1 MWYVYIVRCSD
12 KTLYTGMSNNVSR
25 RVTNHNNGKGAKYT
39 RSRCPVVLVYQKNCR
54 TRAAAMKMERF
65 IKKLPP
71 AKKRKLAGTHLRLPC
86 GIIIKKGSK
95 KKKQNLKEPKKGK
108 K

>member
-1 MWYVYIVRCSD
+1 
-12 KTLYTGMSNNVSR
+12 
-25 RVTNHNNGKGAKYT
+25 
-39 RSRCPVVLVYQKNCR
+39 
-54 TRAAAMKMERF
+54 MKMERF